1 MGNKQSAKI
10 FFDGSQIE
18 GATFQRTDNI
28 SDANLKGLIGEMEI
42 RPGTQSHMSLGDF
55 PPHYSPRGVLYKS

>member
-28 SDANLKGLIGEMEI
+28 SDANLKETGHSVPYVF
-42 RPGTQSHMSLGDF
+42 R
-55 PPHYSPRGVLYKS
+55 